1 MAEVS
6 FPNSQVLFEK
16 SSLIPSSKVE
26 VNASSKIPQTPFE
39 KSSLA
44 PSINQI
50 EIKSS
55 KPQLPSSFSP
65 HKSYQ
70 ILLVEH
76 VKNLD
81 ALQGTLLKFDVQ
93 QIEKVSEKI
102 KVVFS
107 KLLEETNH
115 SREREM
121 NAEKWKTVNMVM
133 GGGIMI
139 VSIFTLPTPLAMVP
153 AVLAGLQANFT
164 AQQLINKAYLLNTKA
179 EMALLDHEFKK
190 EKNEQSRLTQNSGNN
205 VFREIEEQIHS
216 LAMALEKHVINL

>member
-1 MAEVS
+1 MAKVS
-6 FPNSQVLFEK
+6 FPNPQVLFEK
-16 SSLIPSSKVE
+16 SNLVTSSKE
-26 VNASSKIPQTPFE
+26 VHASSKIPQTHFE

-44 PSINQI
+44 PSIQV
-50 EIKSS
+50 ETEKSS

-76 VKNLD
+76 VKTLD

-121 NAEKWKTVNMVM
+121 NASKWKTVTMVM
-133 GGGIMI
+133 GSGIMI
-139 VSIFTLPTPLAMVP
+139 ASIFTLPTPLAMVP
-153 AVLAGLQANFT
+153 AVLAALQANFT
-164 AQQLINKAYLLNTKA
+164 AHQLVNNAYLLNTKA
-179 EMALLDHEFKK
+179 EMTLLNHEFEK
-190 EKNEQSRLTQNSGNN
+190 EKNEQSRLAQNSGNN
-205 VFREIEEQIHS
+205 VFKEIEEQIHL
-216 LAMALEKHVINL
+216 LAMALQKQVINF